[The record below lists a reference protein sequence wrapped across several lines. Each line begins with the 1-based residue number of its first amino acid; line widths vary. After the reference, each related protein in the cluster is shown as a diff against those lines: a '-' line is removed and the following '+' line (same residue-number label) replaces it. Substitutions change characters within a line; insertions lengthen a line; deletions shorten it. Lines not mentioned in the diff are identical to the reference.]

1 MENNGR
7 FPKKLTKYLRSNR
20 QRTLHITGAS
30 CFGNAF
36 LSLGKLG
43 IGIYSFNFYIFANG
57 LYTLGMVLARLCVL
71 FGFLKVKKPT
81 KQYHCCRLAGMI
93 LIAASGAYITYSIRL
108 LLHPQS
114 TSYNEI
120 VGITIAT
127 VTFFEL
133 GLNVRGVLI
142 ERKNNT
148 PFFYVLKMINL
159 SSAIISLAL
168 TQAAL
173 LSFQESGTEHSIW
186 NGLVGILTG
195 GIAISLGI
203 MTIRK
208 MKQKEELS
216 NDPYISCR

>member
-1 MENNGR
+1 MKDSGR
-7 FPKKLTKYLRSNR
+7 FPKKLMRYLGSKR

-30 CFGNAF
+30 CLGNAF

-71 FGFLKVKKPT
+71 LGFLKVKQPIN
-81 KQYHCCRLAGMI
+81 QYHCCRLAGMI
-93 LIAASGAYITYSIRL
+93 LIAASAAYITYSVRL
-108 LLHPQS
+108 LLYPQS
-114 TSYNEI
+114 TRYNEI

-127 VTFFEL
+127 ITFFEL
-133 GLNVRGVLI
+133 GLNIRGVLI
-142 ERKNNT
+142 ERKSST
-148 PFFYVLKMINL
+148 PFFYALKMINL

-173 LSFQESGTEHSIW
+173 LSFQEIGTEYSVW

-203 MTIRK
+203 ITSRK
-208 MKQKEELS
+208 MKQKEELF